1 VSSKPLLSFFG
12 FALATLAS
20 VVILILGWNG
30 ESGRQV
36 LDSLEA
42 TSLSGSVGDGP
53 LVGAT
58 VNVTNSRGELLGS
71 KISDNTGT
79 YKVRIRT
86 KRKDYPLT
94 IEATGGFD
102 LVTGYESG
110 FKLVSTALNRSQK
123 RKINLNPF
131 STLITKT
138 VLAMPGGLNEANL
151 SATKAIISRQLSFGL
166 DPILVPDPVHSRVS
180 VKNLAD
186 IVKASEVLAEMIR
199 RTRKALV
206 VAGYDLDDDQVF
218 DTLAHDLSD
227 GVIDGRGTGAD
238 ALIAATANI
247 VSGQVLLEALT
258 NHLRVDDAEATLL
271 MDRAIIMTMP
281 SATKMTGDVL
291 ITEQVIRQAQ
301 IAVAATQAILPSAEL
316 SELDVVLQDLPV
328 NNLAGM
334 IEPLLPDQANLLFDP
349 AILYVVTATADELEA
364 VNAMVRDRVKDEVK
378 APTVQLSADNS
389 SVAYNGTVTVRWVS
403 TDADTCTASG
413 AWSGEKELS
422 GNESIG
428 PLTADSSFV
437 LSCTGQGGET
447 TARVMVDV
455 MPPPPTVTLMADMTS
470 VAYNGAVMLSW
481 VSSNADVCT
490 ASGAWSGTKE
500 LSGKESIGGLIS
512 DSRFVLNCVGA
523 GGEANASVS
532 VEVLP
537 SSPTVTLTADTPSV
551 VYNGEVTLNWS
562 TTNATSCT
570 ASGAW
575 SGVKGLSGSESIGS
589 LTADSSFVLSC
600 SGAGGEASA
609 AVAVSVQPPPL
620 PTVTLMAD
628 TTSVAYNGAVTL
640 NWSTT
645 NATSCTASGAWS
657 GVKELSGSESIGSL
671 TSDSSFVLS
680 CSGAGG
686 EASAAVAVSVQSPLP
701 LPTVNLAADTTS
713 VSYNGAVI
721 LSWSTTNATSCT
733 ASGAWSGVKDLSGSE
748 SISPLTSDSSFSL
761 NCIGPSGT
769 ASETVEISCS
779 NCTTDFQITLLWDKN
794 LDFVTGYKVYKGAST
809 DMVSEVLSDIPLE
822 TQGFDPETP
831 SISYHVRDD
840 LGLALGED
848 QCFKVKAYNDYGLS
862 EFSGV
867 ACTDLW

>member
-1 VSSKPLLSFFG
+1 VSSKQLLSFFG

-20 VVILILGWNG
+20 VVILIVGWNG

-53 LVGAT
+53 IVGAT
-58 VNVTNSRGELLGS
+58 VSVTNSRGELLES

-79 YKVRIRT
+79 YKVRIKT
-86 KRKDYPLT
+86 KREDYPLT
-94 IEATGGFD
+94 VEATGGFD

-151 SATKAIISRQLSFGL
+151 SATKDIISRQLSFGL

-180 VKNLAD
+180 VENIAD

-206 VAGYDLDDDQVF
+206 VAGYNLDDDQVF
-218 DTLAHDLSD
+218 DTLARDLSD

-291 ITEQVIRQAQ
+291 ITEEVIRQAQ

-328 NNLAGM
+328 NNLVGM
-334 IEPLLPDQANLLFDP
+334 IEPLLPDQPNLFFDQ

-364 VNAMVRDRVKDEVK
+364 VNAAVRDRVKDEVK

-389 SVAYNGTVTVRWVS
+389 SVAYNGTVTVRWDS

-413 AWSGEKELS
+413 AWSGDKELS

-428 PLTADSSFV
+428 PLTTDSSFV
-437 LSCTGQGGET
+437 LSCTGQGGES
-447 TARVMVDV
+447 TAMVMVDV
-455 MPPPPTVTLMADMTS
+455 MPPPPTVTLMADITS

-481 VSSNADVCT
+481 ASSNADVCT
-490 ASGAWSGTKE
+490 ASGAWSGNKE
-500 LSGKESIGGLIS
+500 LSGKESIRGLIS
-512 DSRFVLNCVGA
+512 GSSFVLNCVGA
-523 GGEANASVS
+523 GGEANASVT

-537 SSPTVTLTADTPSV
+537 PSPTVMLTADAPSV
-551 VYNGEVTLNWS
+551 AYNGEVTLNWS
-562 TTNATSCT
+562 TTNASSCT
-570 ASGAW
+570 ATGAW
-575 SGVKGLSGSESIGS
+575 SGVKELSGSDSIGP
-589 LTADSSFVLSC
+589 LKADSSFVLSC

-620 PTVTLMAD
+620 PIVTLTADTTSVAYDGAVMLSWSTTNASSCTASGAWSGVKGLNGSDSIGPLKADSSFVLSCSGDGGEASATVAVSVQSSPIPTVNLTAD
-628 TTSVAYNGAVTL
+628 TTSVAYNGAVML
-640 NWSTT
+640 SWSTT
-645 NATSCTASGAWS
+645 NASSCTASGAWS
-657 GVKELSGSESIGSL
+657 GVKG
-671 TSDSSFVLS
+671 
-680 CSGAGG
+680 
-686 EASAAVAVSVQSPLP
+686 
-701 LPTVNLAADTTS
+701 
-713 VSYNGAVI
+713 
-721 LSWSTTNATSCT
+721 
-733 ASGAWSGVKDLSGSE
+733 LSGSE

-769 ASETVEISCS
+769 ASDTVAISCS

-822 TQGFDPETP
+822 TQGFDPESP

-840 LGLALGED
+840 LGLALGEE

-862 EFSGV
+862 EFSGA